1 MFPDSSPLSSMNF
14 LNLLVFDMTP
24 QEILELEIS
33 LLLIKYGKDRV
44 LKTFAKK
51 IEISNDELI
60 QKLSIASKISQNRTQ
75 KKKGPRKPFSIE
87 PLFEGRED
95 KADLLTALQA
105 RFKNR
110 TFLPELR
117 DVKRFLDR
125 NTNRAIS
132 LKSRSAAEKILFTTL
147 ANLDKNTL
155 KDFLSDTTSSNKE
168 SSLGLISDEI
178 LGSR

>member
-1 MFPDSSPLSSMNF
+1 MNF

-51 IEISNDELI
+51 IDDELI